1 MAENTPQNP
10 NPFAA
15 PTVGVPQAQPNTPQE
30 NFIAGGR
37 STNTGQGATWVARGW
52 VLFTQ
57 APLIWIVSVVIFFAI
72 YLVLNF
78 VPIIGMFVSYALYG
92 LLAGGL
98 MLGAHGQH
106 NGRPLEVTDIFSGFK
121 APHATPLLIVG
132 VLYMAAWIVLMVVAG
147 ILFAM
152 VLGASGG
159 IGALMDGGGG
169 AITGLLAG
177 AGLGAL
183 LVVLVVMSAAV
194 PIFMAFWFAP
204 ILVAVNGIAPI
215 EALKMSFSACL
226 KNFLPFL
233 IYGLIFLILFII
245 GSIPLGLG
253 LLVVIPLMYTSTY
266 AAYRDIFLGDG
277 GN

>member
-1 MAENTPQNP
+1 MDENKPQNP
-10 NPFAA
+10 YAA
-15 PTVGVPQAQPNTPQE
+15 PSTGASTAQPNANDD
-30 NFIAGGR
+30 NFIVGGR
-37 STNTGQGATWVARGW
+37 STPPGQGGAWVVRGW
-52 VLFTQ
+52 ALFTQ

-72 YLVLNF
+72 YLILNF

-106 NGRPLEVTDIFSGFK
+106 RGRPLEVTDIFSGFK
-121 APHATPLLIVG
+121 APHTTPLLIVG
-132 VLYMAAWIVLMVVAG
+132 VLYMAAWIVLMVIAG
-147 ILFAM
+147 ILFAI

-159 IGALMDGGGG
+159 IGALMNGGGG

-177 AGLGAL
+177 AGLGAMV
-183 LVVLVVMSAAV
+183 VVLVVMAAAV

-204 ILVAVNGIAPI
+204 ILVVANAVAPM

-233 IYGLIFLILFII
+233 IYGLIFLVLFII

-266 AAYRDIFLGDG
+266 AAYRDIFV
-277 GN
+277 GNSGS